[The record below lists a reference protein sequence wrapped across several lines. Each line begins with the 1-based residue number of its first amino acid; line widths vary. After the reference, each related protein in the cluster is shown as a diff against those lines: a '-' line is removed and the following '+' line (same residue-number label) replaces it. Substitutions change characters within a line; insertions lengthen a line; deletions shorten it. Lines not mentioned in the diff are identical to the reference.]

1 MKKNCDWHIR
11 IKFFEHIASED
22 KTERHEMYQPF
33 GGQILAVDS
42 ILEDSAGTAKP
53 VNAQSSYRKK

>member
-1 MKKNCDWHIR
+1 MIPETPLVKRQVLCVKKNCDWHIR

-33 GGQILAVDS
+33 GGHILC
-42 ILEDSAGTAKP
+42 
-53 VNAQSSYRKK
+53 R